1 MAAVGA
7 TTVATGQH
15 TKQRAAAGTQP
26 SAVGIPVT
34 VLQSVAVATSAPP
47 ALQATV
53 QLQGMRA
60 AAFDAA
66 STQLRFRQAVSQV
79 VLRSDVFY
87 WKVQITDVHDVLP
100 PGAHSRQ
107 LEQVPRL
114 RTVLPVAE
122 VRFRVLNVSST
133 AAGAA
138 AAGRALDEAVADG
151 ASLLVELVSHG
162 LDSVYWTSL
171 GHMTTVIADS
181 WASSSLSLHSSS
193 ALAAAAGCLSVLIIH
208 FLAP

>member
-1 MAAVGA
+1 
-7 TTVATGQH
+7 
-15 TKQRAAAGTQP
+15 
-26 SAVGIPVT
+26 
-34 VLQSVAVATSAPP
+34 
-47 ALQATV
+47 
-53 QLQGMRA
+53 MRA

-66 STQLRFRQAVSQV
+66 STQLRFRQAVAQV
-79 VLRSDVFY
+79 VLPSDVFY

-100 PGAHSRQ
+100 PGPHSRQ

-122 VRFRVLNVSST
+122 VRFRVLNVSAT

-138 AAGRALDEAVADG
+138 AAGQILDMAVADG
-151 ASLLVELVSHG
+151 ALLLAELVSRG
-162 LDSVYWTSL
+162 LNSVYWTSL
-171 GHMTTVIADS
+171 GHMTTVLTDS
-181 WASSSLSLHSSS
+181 PASSSLSLHSSN